1 ALRFLTNNVLYLT
14 KKKKQGFCP
23 VSSSGAEGVARF
35 FFIILFSLPYHIRN
49 RIHRFR
55 HKADRLF
62 IEHFPVF

>member
-1 ALRFLTNNVLYLT
+1 M
-14 KKKKQGFCP
+14 GF
-23 VSSSGAEGVARF
+23 VSCTASGLNRVARF
-35 FFIILFSLPYHIRN
+35 FFIILFSLPNNIRN

>member
-1 ALRFLTNNVLYLT
+1 MPFLLAEILNF
-14 KKKKQGFCP
+14 QG
-23 VSSSGAEGVARF
+23 STHRIGVGSF
-35 FFIILFSLPYHIRN
+35 SILFSLPNHIRN